1 MLFPITRARE
11 GIYRRPQIG
20 VTTQYG
26 DPPGPYLGPFGGS
39 RASDIANRTAGSPED
54 GLKGHMKGYPGL
66 LRLHKHH
73 QIHGSRDPIWG
84 GLKWTIL
91 EVPEGPDPETPD
103 LRSREV
109 VPEARRDPRPY
120 EETKQ
125 HECAGYDAVEAYTV
139 HLDSAAASNH
149 RHRGLT
155 LLRKSWA
162 GCQTSTSRV
171 QRALTSDT
179 TNSSCSYRMPVRG
192 VKAPYEGICRY
203 GKKQDTVFRSI
214 DPLRGQ
220 T

>member
-1 MLFPITRARE
+1 MGSPPSTETLWDPIW
-11 GIYRRPQIG
+11 
-20 VTTQYG
+20 
-26 DPPGPYLGPFGGS
+26 DPFGGS

-73 QIHGSRDPIWG
+73 QIHGSRE
-84 GLKWTIL
+84 L
-91 EVPEGPDPETPD
+91 
-103 LRSREV
+103 

-214 DPLRGQ
+214 DPLRGLA
-220 T
+220 